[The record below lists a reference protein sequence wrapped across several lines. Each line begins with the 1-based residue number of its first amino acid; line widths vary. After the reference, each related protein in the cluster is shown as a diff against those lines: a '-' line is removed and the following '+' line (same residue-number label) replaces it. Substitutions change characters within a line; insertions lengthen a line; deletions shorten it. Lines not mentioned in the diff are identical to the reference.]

1 MDYSLWGHK
10 ESEATERLTLS
21 LSLSHALAG
30 GLLTKGPPGKSCI
43 NFKRGYH
50 MCKVTTEAK
59 NSEH

>member
-21 LSLSHALAG
+21 LSLSPALAG